1 MSQPDKVKV
10 WKQEGA
16 EGGQVSEAGGRQ
28 QGSKGQELRPG
39 YKGPQRT
46 WKVGAACS
54 LYREATGEFSSEGEG
69 CDLIFGFKRSP
80 CLRGNRR
87 AEVEEGRPMEKLF

>member
-28 QGSKGQELRPG
+28 QGIKGQELWPG
-39 YKGPQRT
+39 YKGPQRH
-46 WKVGAACS
+46 GNGCS
-54 LYREATGEFSSEGEG
+54 LLSVQRE
-69 CDLIFGFKRSP
+69 SP
-80 CLRGNRR
+80 KSFLQKERG
-87 AEVEEGRPMEKLF
+87 VI